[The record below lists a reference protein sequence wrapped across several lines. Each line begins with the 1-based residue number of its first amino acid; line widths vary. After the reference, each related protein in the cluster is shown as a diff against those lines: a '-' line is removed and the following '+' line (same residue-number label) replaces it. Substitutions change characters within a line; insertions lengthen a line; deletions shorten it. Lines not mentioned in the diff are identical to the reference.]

1 MIIAKPEERR
11 VGRTGT
17 TRRHALMAAGA
28 TTAGLLT
35 GCTQDSPAEDSPAG
49 IARAAEAERALR
61 VRAAG
66 TSRELL
72 RQYDAVLTRHP
83 GQRERLAPLRAAVV
97 RQLAALAPEPSESAS
112 PAASPSTA
120 PSVSVTAAAPAPGSP
135 AVPAEPA
142 AALRALA
149 ATERRTSDAHT
160 ATLME
165 APPELAR
172 LLASLAAA
180 SAAHAYLLTEG
191 SRS

>member
-17 TRRHALMAAGA
+17 TRRHALMAAGVA
-28 TTAGLLT
+28 TAGLVT
-35 GCTQDSPAEDSPAG
+35 GCSQDSPAADSPAG
-49 IARAAEAERALR
+49 IARAAELERALR
-61 VRAAG
+61 ARAAG
-66 TSRELL
+66 ANRKLL
-72 RQYDAVLTRHP
+72 GQYDAVLKRHP
-83 GQRERLAPLRAAVV
+83 GQRARLAPLRAAVV
-97 RQLAALAPEPSESAS
+97 QQLAALAPEPPESAS
-112 PAASPSTA
+112 PSARPSPT
-120 PSVSVTAAAPAPGSP
+120 PSVSVTAAGPAPASP

-142 AALRALA
+142 EALRALA

-160 ATLME
+160 TALME

-180 SAAHAYLLTEG
+180 SAAHAYLLMEG

>member
-1 MIIAKPEERR
+1 
-11 VGRTGT
+11 
-17 TRRHALMAAGA
+17 MAAGA

-35 GCTQDSPAEDSPAG
+35 GCSQDSPAADSPAG
-49 IARAAEAERALR
+49 IARAAETERALR

-66 TSRELL
+66 TNRELL
-72 RQYDAVLTRHP
+72 GRYDAVLKRHP

-97 RQLAALAPEPSESAS
+97 RQLAALAPELSGSAS
-112 PAASPSTA
+112 PSPPASTA
-120 PSVSVTAAAPAPGSP
+120 PSAPVTAAAPVPGSP
-135 AVPAEPA
+135 AVPEEPA
-142 AALRALA
+142 EALRALA

-160 ATLME
+160 GALME

>member
-1 MIIAKPEERR
+1 
-11 VGRTGT
+11 
-17 TRRHALMAAGA
+17 MAAGA

-35 GCTQDSPAEDSPAG
+35 GCSQDSPAADSPAG
-49 IARAAEAERALR
+49 IARAAEIERALR

-66 TSRELL
+66 THRELL
-72 RQYDAVLTRHP
+72 GQYDAVLKRHP

-97 RQLAALAPEPSESAS
+97 RQLAALAPEPSGSAS
-112 PAASPSTA
+112 PAASPSAA
-120 PSVSVTAAAPAPGSP
+120 PSAPVTAAAPAPGSP
-135 AVPAEPA
+135 GVPAEPA

-160 ATLME
+160 AALME

-180 SAAHAYLLTEG
+180 NAAHAYLLTEG

>member
-28 TTAGLLT
+28 ATAGLLT
-35 GCTQDSPAEDSPAG
+35 GCSQDSPALDSPAG
-49 IARAAEAERALR
+49 IAEAARTERALR

-66 TSRELL
+66 THRELL
-72 RQYDAVLTRHP
+72 GQYDAAIKRHP
-83 GQRERLAPLRAAVV
+83 GQRERLDPLRAAVV
-97 RQLAALAPEPSESAS
+97 RQLAALTPERPESAS
-112 PAASPSTA
+112 PAAPPSAA

-135 AVPAEPA
+135 AVPSEPA

-149 ATERRTSDAHT
+149 AIERRTSDAHT
-160 ATLME
+160 AALME

>member
-17 TRRHALMAAGA
+17 TRRHALRAAGA
-28 TTAGLLT
+28 ATAGLLT
-35 GCTQDSPAEDSPAG
+35 GCSPDSPAVDSPAG
-49 IARAAEAERALR
+49 IAQAAKRERVLR
-61 VRAAG
+61 MRAAG
-66 TSRELL
+66 GHRELL
-72 RQYDAVLTRHP
+72 DQYDAVLKRHP

-97 RQLAALAPEPSESAS
+97 RQLAALAPEPAESAS
-112 PAASPSTA
+112 PAAS

-135 AVPAEPA
+135 AVPAEPS

-160 ATLME
+160 ASLME

-180 SAAHAYLLTEG
+180 GAAHAYLLTEG
-191 SRS
+191 SRP

>member
-1 MIIAKPEERR
+1 
-11 VGRTGT
+11 
-17 TRRHALMAAGA
+17 MAAGA

-35 GCTQDSPAEDSPAG
+35 GCSQDSPAADSPAG
-49 IARAAEAERALR
+49 IARAAEIERALR

-66 TSRELL
+66 THRELL
-72 RQYDAVLTRHP
+72 GQYDAVLKRHP

-97 RQLAALAPEPSESAS
+97 RQLAALAPESGSAS
-112 PAASPSTA
+112 PAASPSAA
-120 PSVSVTAAAPAPGSP
+120 PSAPVTAAAPAPGAP
-135 AVPAEPA
+135 GVPAEPA

-149 ATERRTSDAHT
+149 ATERRTSGAHT
-160 ATLME
+160 AALME

-180 SAAHAYLLTEG
+180 NAAHAFLLTEG